1 MTVRKSTKQLPE
13 KPYPSYP
20 LRPHANGQ
28 LCKKIR
34 GRVYFFGVWSDPES
48 ALAEYNRRRPFL
60 ETGTAEPVAAEA
72 ADGLTVKNLI
82 DRFLTR
88 LESKADDGKRTR
100 RHFEDCKRTAKI
112 VVSVIDKNRLAS
124 SLNGSDF
131 HSLRRRFEK
140 KQDGKKASGATVMG
154 HIRRT
159 KLIFSFGLQEGL
171 IDRVVYGSDFR
182 GLDEQERTKLEQNA
196 ADKLLTREQI
206 LSLLGSSN
214 YKLRAMIL
222 LGANAAM
229 GNTDIARL
237 EFCDLEL
244 VGGWYEAQRSKTAVR
259 RCAKLWPET
268 VEALQQVIRRR
279 KEPANK
285 QHREVVFLTRFG
297 KPYDDRS
304 TIAQEFDHAR
314 KYAGLDL
321 PRGCGFYSLRHTF
334 RTEAGQLS
342 DDSASRWVMGHKRSR
357 IDDHYSHRPPKER
370 IAKVCDHVRNWL
382 FGKGATDE

>member
-1 MTVRKSTKQLPE
+1 MVAKEL
-13 KPYPSYP
+13 
-20 LRPHANGQ
+20 G
-28 LCKKIR
+28 
-34 GRVYFFGVWSDPES
+34 
-48 ALAEYNRRRPFL
+48 LAE
-60 ETGTAEPVAAEA
+60 TDTAGEQ
-72 ADGLTVKNLI
+72 LTLKGLI

-100 RHFEDCKRTAKI
+100 RHFEDCKRTALI
-112 VVSVIDKNRLAS
+112 VVSVVDKNRLAS

-140 KQDGKKASGATVMG
+140 KQDGKKASPATVLG

-171 IDRVVYGSDFR
+171 INRVVYGADFK
-182 GLDEQERTKLEQNA
+182 GLDEQERTKLEQSA
-196 ADKLLTREQI
+196 ADKLLTREQL
-206 LSLLGSSN
+206 LSLLSGAN
-214 YKLRAMIL
+214 YKLRAMVL
-222 LGANAAM
+222 LGINAAM
-229 GNTDIARL
+229 GNTDISRL
-237 EFCDLEL
+237 EFGDLDL
-244 VGGWYEAQRSKTAVR
+244 AGGWYEAQRSKTAVR

-268 VEALQQVIRRR
+268 IEAVEQVIRRR
-279 KEPANK
+279 KEPADK
-285 QHREVVFLTRFG
+285 QHQQVVFLTRFG

-342 DDSASRWVMGHKRSR
+342 DDSAVRWVMGHKRSR

-370 IAKVCDHVRNWL
+370 IEKVCDHVRNWL
-382 FGKGATDE
+382 FDGQPGKATKKGGRR